1 VRSREYGFR
10 VSDDWRN
17 GTIDELRSL
26 ILKAE
31 PDIVEEAKW
40 RKASNPDGVP
50 TFSCAG
56 LVCTVETYK
65 DKVKLTFANG
75 ASLNDP
81 SGLSMPVWTP
91 ARDAPS
97 ISTRATSL
105 MRTPSSRWSGRPS
118 LAIGPEPSKLLGGH
132 PRKPLGPLALNSGT
146 GDQALALRYSDH
158 PDFQAHWFLSPTRGE
173 RVAAGDA
180 LARNRRRAPMCDTS
194 GLAFPTG
201 VTSRG
206 DAPMRKTRLSCCAGG
221 DRAATSDVAPRVAQA
236 AQ

>member
-81 SGLSMPVWTP
+81 SGLFNASL
-91 ARDAPS
+91 DAG
-97 ISTRATSL
+97 TR
-105 MRTPSSRWSGRPS
+105 R
-118 LAIGPEPSKLLGGH
+118 AIDLHEGDELDENAFV
-132 PRKPLGPLALNSGT
+132 ALVRE
-146 GDQALALRYSDH
+146 A
-158 PDFQAHWFLSPTRGE
+158 
-173 RVAAGDA
+173 V
-180 LARNRRRAPMCDTS
+180 ARNRS
-194 GLAFPTG
+194 
-201 VTSRG
+201 
-206 DAPMRKTRLSCCAGG
+206 
-221 DRAATSDVAPRVAQA
+221 
-236 AQ
+236 